1 MSAEETGEEIVVYR
15 SADGSSQV
23 QLRAVA
29 GTVWM
34 SQAEI
39 ADLYDTSV
47 SNIAHI
53 MRRILD
59 DGEVTEATIDSQS
72 IVRAEGVRRVRRDV
86 KVYNL
91 DMVLAVG
98 YRVSSPRAVQ
108 FRQWATTTL
117 REYLIKGFAL
127 DDRRLRQPGL
137 DYFDELLER
146 IRDIRAS
153 EQRFYQKVREL
164 FAISSADYDRESGT
178 ARAFFATI
186 QNKLIYAIT
195 QHTAAELVTMR
206 CDADAP
212 NLGLTSFSGGRV
224 GKADV
229 TVAKNYLSEQ
239 EVSDLNL
246 LTTRFLDFA
255 EDRARR
261 RQSILMSEWVSQTD
275 RFIDFDERPLLRDAG
290 SVSAAEAKAVADD
303 RYARFD
309 SRRRADEA
317 RRAELEEAEDLRALA
332 EIEKRRDGPD
342 RG

>member
-1 MSAEETGEEIVVYR
+1 MSGEEIVVYR
-15 SADGSSQV
+15 SADGAAKV
-23 QLRAVA
+23 RLRAA
-29 GTVWM
+29 GGTVWLT
-34 SQAEI
+34 QAEL
-39 ADLYDTSV
+39 AELYATSV
-47 SNIAHI
+47 QNIAQI
-53 MRRILD
+53 IGRILD
-59 DGEVTEATIDSQS
+59 DGEVTQATINS
-72 IVRAEGVRRVRRDV
+72 ELRVRREGSREVRREV

-117 REYLIKGFAL
+117 RDFLIKGFAL
-127 DDRRLRQPGL
+127 DDRRLQQPGV

-164 FAISSADYDRESGT
+164 FAISSADYDKESGT

-195 QHTAAELVTMR
+195 EHTAAELVTMR
-206 CDADAP
+206 CDAEAP
-212 NLGLTSFSGGRV
+212 NMGLTSFSGGRV

-309 SRRRADEA
+309 ARRRVEEA
-317 RRAELEEAEDLRALA
+317 RRAELEEADDLRALT
-332 EIEKRRDGPD
+332 EIEKRRDDPSG
-342 RG
+342 G